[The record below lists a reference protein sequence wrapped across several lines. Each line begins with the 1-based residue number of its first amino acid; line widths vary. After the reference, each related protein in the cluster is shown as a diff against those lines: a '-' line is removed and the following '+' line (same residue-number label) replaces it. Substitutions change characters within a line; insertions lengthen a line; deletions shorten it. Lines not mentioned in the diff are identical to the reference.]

1 MRPQVACAVVGSCI
15 YVVGGVSGLRPSEE
29 IDILHTSGLFPLS
42 GLPLSGSTR
51 MSRARRMCGAA
62 ESNGAVLVAGG
73 FDSIGSALASAEFV
87 RTRSAPR
94 MREPRAA
101 AAHATVGADVYVAG
115 GFGAHHEAVRTAE
128 YFDAA
133 TEEWVELPPMPRARA
148 HCAGAAL
155 GPLAFYVLGGTEQNG
170 LPASS
175 VFALDITTRAWT
187 EVPAPTIGECSAT
200 TISFGA

>member
-1 MRPQVACAVVGSCI
+1 MCVVS
-15 YVVGGVSGLRPSEE
+15 
-29 IDILHTSGLFPLS
+29 
-42 GLPLSGSTR
+42 
-51 MSRARRMCGAA
+51 

-73 FDSIGSALASAEFV
+73 FDSIGSALASAEFAL
-87 RTRSAPR
+87 TRSAPR

-115 GFGAHHEAVRTAE
+115 GIGAHHEAVRTAE

-155 GPLAFYVLGGTEQNG
+155 GLLAFYVVGGTEQNG
-170 LPASS
+170 RPASS

-187 EVPAPTIGECSAT
+187 EVPSPTMGECSAT